1 MVIRERMLSVPTER
15 TALFLPQI
23 TIFTGQHENNPPL
36 GGISSAAVNKNTLQ
50 AKENK
55 TKQEKKNTGNYL
67 HCLIIRILSLVDIC
81 KYHLLALLIANYHL
95 KG

>member
-23 TIFTGQHENNPPL
+23 TIFTGQHENSSPL
-36 GGISSAAVNKNTLQ
+36 GRISSAAVNKNTLQ

-55 TKQEKKNTGNYL
+55 TRKKKPRQSYTLFDNKNIESCRQL
-67 HCLIIRILSLVDIC
+67 
-81 KYHLLALLIANYHL
+81 
-95 KG
+95 

>member
-1 MVIRERMLSVPTER
+1 MVIRERILSVPTER

-55 TKQEKKNTGNYL
+55 TRKKKAQA
-67 HCLIIRILSLVDIC
+67 IIYIV
-81 KYHLLALLIANYHL
+81 
-95 KG
+95 

>member
-36 GGISSAAVNKNTLQ
+36 GGISSVAVNKNTLQ

-55 TKQEKKNTGNYL
+55 TKQEKKKPRQSSTLFDNKNIKSCRQL
-67 HCLIIRILSLVDIC
+67 
-81 KYHLLALLIANYHL
+81 
-95 KG
+95 